1 MYYIERPHTWKAK
14 NRLWAD
20 IQTFVAQ
27 FENTLIADE
36 ISRDALVEDFE
47 TDSYLAKQIRT
58 RALQMGCKL
67 MMEVQGQG
75 SENTTI
81 LIHTGTTP
89 ERAAQ

>member
-1 MYYIERPHTWKAK
+1 MEQFIKATPQNK
-14 NRLWAD
+14 KDLMAEFD
-20 IQTFVAQ
+20 TSLETV
-27 FENTLIADE
+27 
-36 ISRDALVEDFE
+36 SRALNFE

-67 MMEVQGQG
+67 MAEVQGQG

-81 LIHTGTTP
+81 LIHTGTIP